1 MNSFGR
7 KSIPGLEPKYKD
19 RDGRFKNMGPEQ
31 YKLNQD
37 YHYGKRKEIG
47 SLDRQGRPLKMTAL
61 S

>member
-37 YHYGKRKEIG
+37 
-47 SLDRQGRPLKMTAL
+47 
-61 S
+61 